1 MVFSAL
7 MPSITAFADSGII
20 ALDPSISKAEPEYT
34 REYSFNSPEKQAE
47 NDRILY
53 EAGAWT
59 TKYSSSFFN
68 ADDEANSAYHDL
80 RNTLKSNSK
89 FQGFTS
95 LGTPSSSWTVDTSK
109 NYYAAIPTITQDHPR
124 LLITKDKIPTV
135 RKALEEHTKTN
146 DRFFELLDTTYDE
159 VNYFKLDTIDTI
171 KANGG
176 FGDDPNN
183 PKYDDRA
190 GLHNYR
196 KDYLEI
202 IQIKALG
209 YLVDGHKLY
218 GYQAIQGMKN
228 FLRTLDIQYIK
239 SNMERENGNVAFTA
253 ALVFDWCYPLLNA
266 DDKTQLMSAVQNIA
280 LKGTMPGNDE
290 NKMHCGYPPFSTDSN
305 KVGAVAGHG
314 SEREILRD
322 YLAVAVAFYGEG
334 TAANNWWTYI
344 SKLVYSQ
351 YVPVRNYYFRSG
363 VAPQGLGVYV
373 SGRHISDMYS
383 AWILLTATGTQPYDN
398 IDKTVRNFLGWE
410 TQPNFLFSDGDG
422 NYVGKQI
429 GEQNTYE
436 LRSLAYM
443 TAYLF
448 NDNAM
453 LTQARTMP
461 DNTSRATDPYY
472 NGVYGAD
479 TIELT
484 SAMYVA
490 LTGMSDMT
498 YDSTIDKYEGMPL
511 IQYNGSPLGQYVT
524 HEAYGVSDSASAYM
538 RIKEIYTTNHEHLDA
553 GTFMIYYKGMLT
565 ADTGLYASYGGAHQ
579 RYYHTATVSHNG
591 LLIFDSSKYN
601 SSSENLATKWYSGGQ
616 IFKNT
621 PSNLTDLTA
630 NCKAGNVVG
639 NRHAY
644 TDSTKTKPLYAY
656 VAGDITA
663 SYDSSTVDHVGR
675 RMLTVYTGDDK
686 VPMLF
691 FTYDTIT
698 SDDATYQKKFLLQ
711 IASSER
717 PTSGTVTTNGS
728 DYKTIKT
735 ENGDGQLVLTC
746 INGNLTHKGMSG
758 YRVNGVENPATGS
771 PAPWGH
777 IELLIPTGNYSDSL
791 LNAMYVTDAGNTTYY
806 ASEKIT
812 NSSKGNITSGVVDLE
827 GCVFNNSVAAVFT
840 KNELKSSSNFVS
852 STMSFTAPGSGE
864 LSYYVDGLK
873 GGNWNIKVTSN
884 GQTYTTTSKASNGL
898 LTFNAP
904 AGDVVLTKEAEAV
917 TTLKNEMI
925 ATLGTKIANDGSYT
939 ESSYS
944 AYVEA
949 YNAITAAINSAT
961 TTSALNAIDVAA
973 MKAAAEAKLVVSL
986 DTKRNELLT
995 ELGTKKANTNN
1006 AYTSASYSAYS
1017 TAYDTIVSMINNA
1030 TTIDALNNINV
1041 ADLKSTAEEKLVTS
1055 VDDMKATL
1063 ITQLGSKLTNSDNR
1077 YTSASYSAYSTAYD
1091 IILNSIKNATTVTEL
1106 NNINVTTSK
1115 TAAESK
1121 LITTVDAKKAELIAA
1136 LGEKKS
1142 SAGYTAGSYAEYS
1155 AQYDAILA
1163 SINSAS
1169 SFAVLESINVT
1180 ELKATAESELKAS
1193 PEGSETTTIET
1204 PNGSASKDVYV
1215 YYEGIV
1221 SSETVYSIDVVWT
1234 DLSFAYSE
1242 GTTVWDPEKHEY
1254 VTPSE
1259 ESNVGW
1265 TDSTGEITIINHS
1278 NAKVLIEIIFEEEI
1292 GSTDNII
1299 MNISEPKFTLE
1310 SAVNTTF
1317 NTAPSK
1323 TATIQA
1329 TGKPSTS
1336 ANIGKITVQIKK
1348 AT

>member
-20 ALDPSISKAEPEYT
+20 TLDPSISKAEPEYT
-34 REYSFNSPEKQAE
+34 REYSFNSTEKKAE

-53 EAGAWT
+53 EPGAWT
-59 TKYSSSFFN
+59 TEYSSSFFN
-68 ADDEANSAYHDL
+68 PDNESDSAYHDL

-95 LGTPSSSWTVDTSK
+95 LGTPKSSWTVDASK
-109 NYYAAIPTITQDHPR
+109 DYYVAIPTITQDHPR

-159 VNYFKLDTIDTI
+159 VNYFKLDSIATI

-176 FGDDPNN
+176 FGDDPENN
-183 PKYDDRA
+183 PTYDGRA

-209 YLVDGHKLY
+209 YLVDGHELY

-290 NKMHCGYPPFSTDSN
+290 NKMHCGYPPFSSE

-322 YLAVAVAFYGEG
+322 YLSVAVAFYGESSD
-334 TAANNWWTYI
+334 ANNWWTYI
-344 SKLVYSQ
+344 SKLVYSE

-383 AWILLTATGTQPYDN
+383 AWILLTATGTQPYEN

-422 NYVGKQI
+422 NYVGTQI

-448 NDNAM
+448 NDDAM
-453 LTQARTMP
+453 LAQARTMP
-461 DNTSRATDPYY
+461 DNNSRSTDPYY
-472 NGVYGAD
+472 KGVYGAD

-524 HEAYGVSDSASAYM
+524 HEAYGVDDSASAYM

-591 LLIFDSSKYN
+591 LLIFDSSKYDSN
-601 SSSENLATKWYSGGQ
+601 SEVLATKWYSGGQ

-639 NRHAY
+639 HRHAY

-675 RMLTVYTGDDK
+675 RMLTVYTGDED

-698 SDDATYQKKFLLQ
+698 SDEDTYQKKFLLQ
-711 IASSER
+711 IPSSEK
-717 PTSGTVTTNGS
+717 PTSAVVTTNGS

-735 ENGDGQLVLTC
+735 ENGGGQLVLTC

-758 YRVNGVENPATGS
+758 YSVNGVINSASGS
-771 PAPWGH
+771 PDPWGH
-777 IELLIPTGNYSDSL
+777 IELLIPTGNTSDSL
-791 LNAMYVTDAGNTTYY
+791 LNAMYVTDAGTTTYY
-806 ASEKIT
+806 PSEKIT
-812 NSSKGNITSGVVDLE
+812 NSSKGNITSDVVDLE

-840 KNELKSSSNFVS
+840 KNELKSSSDFVS

-884 GQTYTTTSKASNGL
+884 GQTYTTTAKASNGL

-904 AGDVVLTKEAEAV
+904 AGEVVLTKEAEEV

-925 ATLGTKIANDGSYT
+925 ATLGTKIANDGAYTDESYT
-939 ESSYS
+939 
-944 AYVEA
+944 AYTEA
-949 YNAITAAINSAT
+949 YNAIVNSINNATDAA
-961 TTSALNAIDVAA
+961 ALNAIDVASL
-973 MKAAAEAKLVVSL
+973 KSAAEAKLVSL
-986 DTKRNELLT
+986 IAVKKT
-995 ELGTKKANTNN
+995 ELKNKLGSKISNANGTYSTT
-1006 AYTSASYSAYS
+1006 AYAEYSSAYDAILS
-1017 TAYDTIVSMINNA
+1017 SINNA
-1030 TTIDALNNINV
+1030 STVDALNAIDV
-1041 ADLKSTAEEKLVTS
+1041 DALKAEAEAKLVTS
-1055 VDDMKATL
+1055 IDEKKAALRTA
-1063 ITQLGSKLTNSDNR
+1063 LGTKISNSSGT
-1077 YTSASYSAYSTAYD
+1077 YTSTSYSQYSSAYD
-1091 IILNSIKNATTVTEL
+1091 SILTSIDSATTVEQL
-1106 NNINVTTSK
+1106 NAIDVATLKSSAEAKLVT
-1115 TAAESK
+1115 A
-1121 LITTVDAKKAELIAA
+1121 VDAKKAELIAA

-1142 SAGYTAGSYAEYS
+1142 SEGYTAGSYAEYS

-1163 SINSAS
+1163 SINGAS
-1169 SFAVLESINVT
+1169 SLAVLESINVT
-1180 ELKATAESELKAS
+1180 ELKATAESELKAPTES
-1193 PEGSETTTIET
+1193 SETTTIT
-1204 PNGSASKDVYV
+1204 DSDGSASKDVYV
-1215 YYEGIV
+1215 SYDGNV
-1221 SSETVYSIDVVWT
+1221 SSETVYSVDVIWT
-1234 DLSFAYSE
+1234 DLSFTYSE
-1242 GTTVWDPEKHEY
+1242 GTTMWDPEKHEY
-1254 VTPSE
+1254 VTSPE
-1259 ESNVGW
+1259 ASNGGW
-1265 TDSTGEITIINHS
+1265 TDSEGEITVINHS
-1278 NAKVLIEIIFEEEI
+1278 NASISIDISFERV
-1292 GSTDNII
+1292 SDLTDEVVIDI
-1299 MNISEPKFTLE
+1299 TEPQFTLE
-1310 SAVNTTF
+1310 SAVNSTF

-1323 TATIQA
+1323 TTTIKV
-1329 TGKPSTS
+1329 TGKPNKSG
-1336 ANIGKITVQIKK
+1336 NVGKITVQIKK
-1348 AT
+1348 AS